1 MTRFFLISFSLISFL
16 CLSTSIFAQNDKSIS
31 KKKVTIN
38 GYIKD
43 QYSGETL
50 IGATLSVKGNT
61 KGVPSNTFGYY
72 SLTLNEG
79 NYEITCSF
87 IGYQSEKIIILLNSD
102 TALNISLKPATALS
116 QEVVI
121 TASKKDNNVKSAQM
135 GKTTL
140 PIDQIKSVPA
150 FLGEVDL
157 LKDVQLLPGVGN
169 AGEGSSGIYVR
180 GGGADAN

>member
-1 MTRFFLISFSLISFL
+1 MRRFFLISISLIAFFL
-16 CLSTSIFAQNDKSIS
+16 FSTPIFAQNDKSIN
-31 KKKVTIN
+31 KKKYTIN

-43 QYSGETL
+43 QFSGETL
-50 IGATLSVKGNT
+50 IGATLSVKGNS
-61 KGVPSNTFGYY
+61 KGVPSNSFGYY
-72 SLTLNEG
+72 SITLNEG
-79 NYEITCSF
+79 NYEITYSF
-87 IGYQSEKIIILLNSD
+87 IGYQSEKVIIQLNSD
-102 TALNISLKPATALS
+102 TSLNISLKPTTALS

-157 LKDVQLLPGVGN
+157 LKVVQIIKSLF
-169 AGEGSSGIYVR
+169 
-180 GGGADAN
+180 